1 MRRRRVLIRI
11 PLVVAGVVL
20 FAGTATG
27 RWTAT
32 GSVGAGTAAV
42 GNTVPVTISS
52 ATTTTLLYPTG
63 VPSGDVSL
71 RLTNPNAVSVRVPRL
86 ALDVSR
92 GTAGFAVDS
101 GHTGCSLSS
110 VAYVTQTNG
119 GAGWTVPAGGSLGLD
134 LVNAV
139 SLAGS
144 APSACQG
151 ASLTVYLTS

>member
-71 RLTNPNAVSVRVPRL
+71 RLTNPNAVSVL
-86 ALDVSR
+86 L
-92 GTAGFAVDS
+92 
-101 GHTGCSLSS
+101 
-110 VAYVTQTNG
+110 
-119 GAGWTVPAGGSLGLD
+119 
-134 LVNAV
+134 
-139 SLAGS
+139 
-144 APSACQG
+144 
-151 ASLTVYLTS
+151 